1 MVRSSKWSQLILS
14 DHYPTNQI
22 NSMKLHRFSSSFILL
37 SLLFSFIPSNAQ
49 HKEYYPDPDTAI
61 QHRLEEWQ
69 DLKFGLLMHWGTY
82 SQWGIVESWSIC
94 PEDLSWAT
102 GARKKGVADNYYD
115 YLKKYEALKTTFNP
129 TKFNPEKWA
138 EAAKEA
144 GMKYVVFTTKHHDGF
159 CMFDSKYTDYKI
171 TDKDCPFSS
180 NPRSNV
186 AKEIFSAFRNQNFW
200 VGAYFS
206 KPDWHSDYYWWKQF
220 PPVDRNCNYSIQ
232 KHPDQWK
239 KFVDYT
245 HNQIN
250 ELVTDYGKM
259 DILWLDGGWVR
270 KKTDEEIKEEL
281 SDTMEN
287 SRWARNP
294 QSQDIDMPRLV
305 KEVRAKQPKLIVV
318 DRAVPGEQQNYLTP
332 EQHIPET
339 GLPYPWETCM
349 TMATSWS
356 YVPGDIYKPANEIIE
371 KLVDI
376 VSKGGNYL
384 LNIGPSPEGEF
395 DPAAYQRL
403 KEIGAWMKLNGEA
416 IYGTRMY
423 KVFGEGTDIRF
434 TQTKDGKTQYIFLF
448 NFPEDKMELTKIS
461 FSKKAKLQL
470 LGSKKKVSWKTNPNG
485 VEIKI
490 SSSEKGVTD
499 HVWVIK
505 VQQ

>member
-1 MVRSSKWSQLILS
+1 MRLQNFLRL
-14 DHYPTNQI
+14 
-22 NSMKLHRFSSSFILL
+22 FFLL
-37 SLLFSFIPSNAQ
+37 LPFFSFTRVKAQ
-49 HKEYYPDPDTAI
+49 YKEYYPDPDTAI
-61 QHRLEEWQ
+61 QQRLEEWK
-69 DLKFGLLMHWGTY
+69 DLKFGLLMHWGAY
-82 SQWGIVESWSIC
+82 SQWGVVESWSIN

-102 GARKKGVADNYYD
+102 GARKKRVANNYYD

-129 TKFNPEKWA
+129 VNFNPGKWA
-138 EAAKEA
+138 AAAKEA

-171 TDKDCPFSS
+171 TDKDSPFSS

-186 AKEIFSAFRNQNFW
+186 AKEIFSAFRKENFW
-200 VGAYFS
+200 IGAYFS
-206 KPDWHSDYYWWKQF
+206 KPDWHSDYYWWKKF
-220 PPVDRNCNYSIQ
+220 PPADRNCNYSIQ

-245 HNQIN
+245 HSQIN
-250 ELVTDYGKM
+250 ELMSDYGKI

-270 KKTDEEIKEEL
+270 KKTAEEIKREL
-281 SDTMEN
+281 LDTTEN
-287 SRWARNP
+287 NRWARNP

-305 KEVRAKQPKLIVV
+305 KEARAKQPKLIVV
-318 DRAVPGEQQNYLTP
+318 DRAVAGEQQNYLTP
-332 EQHIPET
+332 EQHIPEN

-356 YVPGDIYKPANEIIE
+356 YVPNDTYKPANEIIE

-384 LNIGPSPEGEF
+384 LNIGPGPDGEL
-395 DPAAYQRL
+395 DPNAYQRL
-403 KEIGAWMKLNGEA
+403 KEIGAWMKINSES

-423 KVFGEGTDIRF
+423 KVFGEGGSIRF

-448 NFPEDKMELTKIS
+448 NFPDAKLKLAKIS
-461 FSKKAKLQL
+461 LSKNAKLQL
-470 LGSKKKVSWKTNPNG
+470 LGSKKKLSWKTSSEG

-490 SSSEKGVTD
+490 PSSEKSVTGS
-499 HVWVIK
+499 VWVIK
-505 VQQ
+505 ASSE

>member
-1 MVRSSKWSQLILS
+1 MKTSTFFRTLVTSILIC
-14 DHYPTNQI
+14 
-22 NSMKLHRFSSSFILL
+22 SFM
-37 SLLFSFIPSNAQ
+37 FVNAQ
-49 HKEYYPDPDTAI
+49 HQEYYPDPDTAV

-69 DLKFGLLMHWGTY
+69 DLKFGLLMHWGAY

-102 GARKKGVADNYYD
+102 GARKKGYGDNYYD

-138 EAAKEA
+138 AAAKEA

-171 TDKDCPFSS
+171 TDKDCPFST

-186 AKEIFSAFRNQNFW
+186 TKEIFSAFRKDGFW
-200 VGAYFS
+200 IGAYFS
-206 KPDWHSDYYWWKQF
+206 KPDWHSDYYWWKKF

-232 KHPDQWK
+232 KHPGQWK

-250 ELVTDYGKM
+250 ELMSDYGKI

-270 KKTDEEIKEEL
+270 KKTGEEVKEQL
-281 SDTMEN
+281 LDTMEQ

-305 KEVRAKQPKLIVV
+305 KEARAKQPKLIVV
-318 DRAVPGEQQNYLTP
+318 DRAVPGPEQNYLTP
-332 EQHIPET
+332 EQHIPEN

-356 YVPGDIYKPANEIIE
+356 YVPNDTYKTANDLVE

-384 LNIGPSPEGEF
+384 LNIGPGPDGEL
-395 DPAAYQRL
+395 DPVAYQRL
-403 KEIGAWMKLNGEA
+403 KEIGAWMKVNSEA

-423 KVFGEGTDIRF
+423 KVFGEGDTIRF
-434 TQTKDGKTQYIFLF
+434 TQTKDGKTGYIFLF
-448 NFPEDKMELTKIS
+448 NFPEDDKVTLTKMS
-461 FSKKAKLQL
+461 FAKNTRLQL
-470 LGSKKKVSWKTNPNG
+470 LGGKKRLSWKTTDGG

-490 SSSEKGVTD
+490 PSNEKSVTD
-499 HVWVIK
+499 YVWVIK
-505 VQQ
+505 VSALSSK